1 MRRFDFYRPTALTDV
16 ASLFREHGDGG
27 TLLAGGTDV
36 LVQMKEAGRTARYVV
51 SLSGVPDLEGI
62 SGGGGSA
69 LRIGARTLVADVASH
84 AEVGSRYQAL
94 ADGAGIIG
102 SVQTRNMATIGG
114 NLCNAAPSADTGPAL
129 AVFEA
134 TVHTVSATGERDIPI
149 SEFWTGPGRTVLEA
163 GEVVTHIDL
172 PAPPARSGSHYQR
185 HTPRKVMDIAA
196 VGTAVYLEL
205 DANGACSVARVS
217 LGAVA
222 PTVIR
227 APKTEA
233 ALAGQAITEESAAAA
248 AKIAAT
254 EATPISDQRASA
266 EFRTYLIEVMT
277 KQSILEAARRASA

>member
-1 MRRFDFYRPTALTDV
+1 MRRFDYYRPTTLAEV

-27 TLLAGGTDV
+27 TLLAGGTDL

-51 SLSGVPDLEGI
+51 SLSGVPGLDGI

-84 AEVGSRYQAL
+84 AEVRGRYEAL
-94 ADGAGIIG
+94 ADGASIIG
-102 SVQTRNMATIGG
+102 SVQTRNMATLGG
-114 NLCNAAPSADTGPAL
+114 NLCNATPSADTGPAL

-134 TVHTVSATGERDIPI
+134 TVHAVGPSGERTIPI
-149 SEFWTGPGRTVLEA
+149 SQFWTGPGRTVLEA
-163 GEVVTHIDL
+163 GEVVTHIEF

-205 DANGACSVARVS
+205 DASGACSVARVA

-227 APKTEA
+227 APRTEA

-277 KQSILEAARRASA
+277 KQSILEAALRASA